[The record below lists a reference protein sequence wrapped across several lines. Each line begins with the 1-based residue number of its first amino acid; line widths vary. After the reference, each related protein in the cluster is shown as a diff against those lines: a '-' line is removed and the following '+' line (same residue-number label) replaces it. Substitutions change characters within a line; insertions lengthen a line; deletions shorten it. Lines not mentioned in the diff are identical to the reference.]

1 MFHSSH
7 GWKNLRYT
15 AHYTVPD
22 WQCLHSGL
30 GHGVRAHQDV
40 LKEAH
45 SGILCIL
52 PIRYSS
58 VVPLPGFG
66 PGEETLGERRG
77 CHNITSGLPPLGCG
91 LNVGLKARPPM
102 CHCTTVGT
110 RIPHLWQGCG
120 CGCRHKWGN
129 RTGHRGV
136 VLLVSIVGKPL
147 EASISI
153 WKMHWW
159 LLSEVALGVIP
170 WAMLNVMVVLWC
182 ICCPLRSA

>member
-1 MFHSSH
+1 MLWWCCGAYAALSALPRRMSPSWINWE
-7 GWKNLRYT
+7 GEEGVRYT

-120 CGCRHKWGN
+120 CGCRHK
-129 RTGHRGV
+129 
-136 VLLVSIVGKPL
+136 
-147 EASISI
+147 
-153 WKMHWW
+153 
-159 LLSEVALGVIP
+159 
-170 WAMLNVMVVLWC
+170 
-182 ICCPLRSA
+182 